1 MSYDDMCD
9 ILGKPMADS
18 IMEWREES
26 GEETYYVISKVDA
39 DSGVITLTPT
49 EKPRG

>member
-9 ILGKPMADS
+9 ILGKPLADA
-18 IMEWREES
+18 IQEGRREK
-26 GEETYYVISKVDA
+26 GPETYYVISKIDT